1 MMEKQTQNCRA
12 EEDERLKWFIAN
24 RPSSMLVPFNPL
36 DALRVSSTR
45 VIPRNPGSGVISSLA
60 QTVLLLKRERERER
74 GGLAISQLGEC
85 VSHTQL

>member
-45 VIPRNPGSGVISSLA
+45 VIPRNPGSGVISS
-60 QTVLLLKRERERER
+60 QRERERG